1 MKQIINNSS
10 KGTWTMPS
18 ALLAIVDWPF
28 AFIHGNAKR
37 GSKRKS
43 NFLLDSFLTIDLDPI
58 RTVSNVRDARFD
70 GTLNSDEIW
79 QTWPP
84 VSLILFS

>member
-1 MKQIINNSS
+1 MVMQSE
-10 KGTWTMPS
+10 G
-18 ALLAIVDWPF
+18 A
-28 AFIHGNAKR
+28 
-37 GSKRKS
+37 
-43 NFLLDSFLTIDLDPI
+43 FLTIDLDPI